1 MEIDMKH
8 IFSLLMVMIA
18 HVQLPSIALA
28 DSQEREYVT
37 DEWATTRAFSP
48 AVITQGGKTVWLAG
62 VTTTIDADGNPIGND
77 FEAQA
82 YAVFA
87 ILDERLKAVGGSLD
101 DIVTMTVYIK
111 DPRHGT
117 SLVEIRKKH
126 FDDYPSSALITVSG
140 FARPDIMLEIKAI
153 AVIDE

>member
-1 MEIDMKH
+1 
-8 IFSLLMVMIA
+8 
-18 HVQLPSIALA
+18 
-28 DSQEREYVT
+28 
-37 DEWATTRAFSP
+37 
-48 AVITQGGKTVWLAG
+48 
-62 VTTTIDADGNPIGND
+62 
-77 FEAQA
+77 
-82 YAVFA
+82 
-87 ILDERLKAVGGSLD
+87 
-101 DIVTMTVYIK
+101 MTVYIK